1 MIQLPEY
8 HDKEIYLYKN
18 TIYKSS
24 ISLIKAM
31 IENGDLIIDRYY
43 KGKDWCYEDDGN
55 YYYHDLD
62 ELCLDEDEIKIRLK
76 DGTLHKS
83 EITITFFHIEEQDDD
98 YCYTDLYDA
107 LNDPCTCVEVKDY
120 DDLID
125 DICEELNDEEFK
137 KLDSLSN
144 KQQIRFVINWYKK
157 KGSKVYDASRG
168 II

>member
-8 HDKEIYLYKN
+8 HDKEIYLYNN

-31 IENGDLIIDRYY
+31 IKNDDLTIDRYY

-55 YYYHDLD
+55 YFYHDLD
-62 ELCLDEDEIKIRLK
+62 ELELDEDEIKIRLK

-83 EITITFFHIEEQDDD
+83 ERTITFFRIEGQDDD

-107 LNDPCTCVEVKDY
+107 LNDPCTYVEVKDY

-125 DICEELNDEEFK
+125 DMWEEMTDKEIAEFEKFPTKKERKFVVDYYIKRKGCHLEEK
-137 KLDSLSN
+137 
-144 KQQIRFVINWYKK
+144 
-157 KGSKVYDASRG
+157 
-168 II
+168 